1 MVTFPR
7 IAMDTT
13 TNEVRSKLSLV
24 ADNRPKNV
32 SEGNGRRRASQSAAN
47 VSRAVYTIRGRF
59 QVEEREKEEPGLSGP
74 SFREESGEK
83 ARRNKGVE
91 SLEANR
97 PPPPPSLDSTYTR
110 EYTWCREREY
120 TSVRNTCHHGAPVLE
135 RYFKDV
141 TVPKLVRI
149 HGPYN
154 PAANALVST
163 C

>member
-1 MVTFPR
+1 MFLGESERCVIFCFTLYAVGISKMVKFPR
-7 IAMDTT
+7 IVMDTI
-13 TNEVRSKLSLV
+13 TNEVRTMSSLV
-24 ADNRPKNV
+24 AGNHPKNL

-97 PPPPPSLDSTYTR
+97 PPPPASLDSTGVYVVQGTR
-110 EYTWCREREY
+110 VYKCQEHVSPWCSRTR
-120 TSVRNTCHHGAPVLE
+120 
-135 RYFKDV
+135 
-141 TVPKLVRI
+141 
-149 HGPYN
+149 
-154 PAANALVST
+154 ALL
-163 C
+163 